1 MFKHSLKRLLA
12 KTCIAAMLFSQLAV
26 AVYACPTVDGAA
38 FVIAATMTDGTHA
51 AMPGCEMRDTGNPN
65 LCLQHCRAGDQSVQT
80 LPHVEVP
87 AFAAI
92 SALTV
97 IEPAQRDSNHGIT
110 FLSAFPARETS
121 PPPLLR
127 FGVLRI

>member
-1 MFKHSLKRLLA
+1 MFKHSLKRLFA
-12 KTCIAAMLFSQLAV
+12 KTCIVAVLFTQLAV
-26 AVYACPTVDGAA
+26 AAYACPTVDGPAS
-38 FVIAATMTDGTHA
+38 VIAAAMTDDMHA
-51 AMPGCEMRDTGNPN
+51 TMPGCEMRDSGNPN
-65 LCLQHCRAGDQSVQT
+65 LCLQHCQAGDQSVQT

-92 SALTV
+92 SMLTV
-97 IEPAQRDSNHGIT
+97 IEPAQRDSNPGIT
-110 FLSAFPARETS
+110 VASALPERETS